1 MLKQENNI
9 ISQPIKGTSK
19 RVSDKNEDNEL
30 KKNYLK
36 VLKIFLRIL

>member
-30 KKNYLK
+30 KKKLSK
-36 VLKIFLRIL
+36 SAKIFLRIL